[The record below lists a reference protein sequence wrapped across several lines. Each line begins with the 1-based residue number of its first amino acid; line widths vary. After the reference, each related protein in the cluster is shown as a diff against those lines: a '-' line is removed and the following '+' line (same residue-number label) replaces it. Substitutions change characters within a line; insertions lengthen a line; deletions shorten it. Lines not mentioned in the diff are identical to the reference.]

1 MGQISNERR
10 RVRGTQC
17 NHPPAAPQHRSPPP
31 IARRAPQPSSTVCW
45 RAGQGGGSPKVDGA
59 DAQAG
64 PEAEREHRPLSFPPT
79 RVRGQRGRPEGL
91 RSRELPALG
100 EQSFPRRGALPRA
113 PMCAKLEAMCPS
125 LLTRPGWSVRLRG
138 AFGTIW
144 RFPVDRP
151 SPEKR
156 ASDLGGWPMAESAA
170 QVGYSAHEALGA
182 KLRPRPVGQ
191 AAAAVGHVR
200 PLPRPRVSSVV
211 PRLNVSPAML
221 RPPHE
226 CAAPADGVYG
236 DNMYFKT
243 CNRSNGCW
251 DLGVGANASSAL
263 FRLHPPSVQP
273 SAKGFCSH
281 AS

>member
-1 MGQISNERR
+1 VGQISNERR

-170 QVGYSAHEALGA
+170 QVGYSAHVMRLWAPGCGRGPWA
-182 KLRPRPVGQ
+182 RLRPPWATSGHSPDLEGLHSRATTQ
-191 AAAAVGHVR
+191 RLSSHAAAATRVRCTRGRCVRRQHV
-200 PLPRPRVSSVV
+200 LQ
-211 PRLNVSPAML
+211 
-221 RPPHE
+221 
-226 CAAPADGVYG
+226 
-236 DNMYFKT
+236 NM
-243 CNRSNGCW
+243 
-251 DLGVGANASSAL
+251 
-263 FRLHPPSVQP
+263 
-273 SAKGFCSH
+273 
-281 AS
+281 